1 MEGGL
6 ADPPSFKRKEVKPM
20 MEWIF
25 IVLVLVLLLYI
36 IREIKGK

>member
-6 ADPPSFKRKEVKPM
+6 ADPPSVNRKEVKPM